1 MKRPVSIYDGTM
13 TDEDID
19 LMIATEDQDGLMS
32 KEDKK
37 KLNSLTT
44 GGDGSATVDSLEA
57 SKVVQDATHRF
68 VTDTQIST
76 WDAKAT
82 TDKADSSK
90 DGLMSKEDKTKLD
103 GIAAEANKYEHPE
116 NHPATMIT
124 EDTDHKFVTDAE
136 KAKWN
141 AKADTTEVST
151 ETNGLMSFADKVK
164 LDGIATN
171 ANNYV
176 HPENHE
182 ATMITEDETHR
193 FVTDAEKEK
202 WNALPADKT
211 AIGLENVTN
220 DAQVK
225 RSEMGVADG
234 VATLDSTGKVPSS
247 QLPSFV
253 DDVLEYDNFDGFPPE
268 GESGKIY
275 LAIDTNKTYRWSS
288 STYVEIPTSVALG
301 ETESTAYAGN
311 KGKANADEIAKIKDG
326 STVVPKAT
334 DAATVSGHTVEVN
347 VPADAKFTDTTYTH
361 PDSHPATMITED
373 GDHKFVTDVEKAKW
387 NAKAETTAATTEA
400 NGLMSK
406 EDKKKLD
413 GISAEANKYEHPA
426 NHPATMITE
435 DETHKF
441 VTDTEKSTWNAKAD
455 TTVASGEAN
464 GLMSSTDKT
473 KLDGIE
479 EGANKYVHPDNHEAT
494 MITEDTDHKFVTD
507 TQIAKWDAKADTT
520 VASGEANGLMSSTDK
535 TKLDE
540 LVGVPTNFE
549 MLRENNYINLKYGN
563 PKELKAKFYIP
574 KAQFSGSTCFIAD
587 ELATFYDDL
596 GGAPTSYDMKPWAEA
611 GKTVEDLTAENG
623 PYLVLTANYL
633 GEDLGEES
641 TLELE
646 QYVTSLKPY
655 FEAYMKSAE
664 FNSKEFPE
672 LETTS
677 KTIIGA
683 INELKTAIDALKA

>member
-1 MKRPVSIYDGTM
+1 
-13 TDEDID
+13 
-19 LMIATEDQDGLMS
+19 MITEDTD
-32 KEDKK
+32 
-37 KLNSLTT
+37 
-44 GGDGSATVDSLEA
+44 
-57 SKVVQDATHRF
+57 HRF
-68 VTDTQIST
+68 VTDTEKAK
-76 WDAKAT
+76 WNAKADT
-82 TDKADSSK
+82 TEASS
-90 DGLMSKEDKTKLD
+90 DLAGLMSAADKKKLD
-103 GIAAEANKYEHPE
+103 GIAAEANKYEHP
-116 NHPATMIT
+116 
-124 EDTDHKFVTDAE
+124 
-136 KAKWN
+136 AK
-141 AKADTTEVST
+141 
-151 ETNGLMSFADKVK
+151 
-164 LDGIATN
+164 
-171 ANNYV
+171 
-176 HPENHE
+176 HE
-182 ATMITEDETHR
+182 ATIITEDETHR
-193 FVTDAEKEK
+193 FVTDEEK
-202 WNALPADKT
+202 
-211 AIGLENVTN
+211 G
-220 DAQVK
+220 
-225 RSEMGVADG
+225 
-234 VATLDSTGKVPSS
+234 
-247 QLPSFV
+247 
-253 DDVLEYDNFDGFPPE
+253 
-268 GESGKIY
+268 
-275 LAIDTNKTYRWSS
+275 
-288 STYVEIPTSVALG
+288 
-301 ETESTAYAGN
+301 
-311 KGKANADEIAKIKDG
+311 
-326 STVVPKAT
+326 
-334 DAATVSGHTVEVN
+334 
-347 VPADAKFTDTTYTH
+347 
-361 PDSHPATMITED
+361 
-373 GDHKFVTDVEKAKW
+373 KW
-387 NAKAETTAATTEA
+387 NAKAETTTATTEA
-400 NGLMSK
+400 NGLMPK
-406 EDKKKLD
+406 EDKK
-413 GISAEANKYEHPA
+413 
-426 NHPATMITE
+426 
-435 DETHKF
+435 
-441 VTDTEKSTWNAKAD
+441 
-455 TTVASGEAN
+455 
-464 GLMSSTDKT
+464 